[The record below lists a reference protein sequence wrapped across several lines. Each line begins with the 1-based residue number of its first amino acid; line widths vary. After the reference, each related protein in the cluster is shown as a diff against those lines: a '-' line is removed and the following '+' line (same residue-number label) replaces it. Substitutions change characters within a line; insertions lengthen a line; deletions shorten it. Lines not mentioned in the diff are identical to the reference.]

1 MSGITISA
9 MQRIDVICSN
19 QESII
24 ESIEFSPAVAGTDII
39 WQDQFGNQIGTGGEI
54 EVFPGGNVTYTA
66 GASLCGSA
74 GDWCGFEGGIEGD
87 DVNITFEEL
96 ELIGESTDIVCYNLS
111 NGTINAIAPSNG
123 EWEYN
128 LYMEGVLISS
138 QISSS
143 DNFVF
148 EGLSPGI
155 YSVTIMEINK
165 SDFLC
170 SNSDW
175 KKCPKPNLPEYAF
188 IGRSNVGKSSLINK
202 IIESDKNN
210 FELSISATTRS
221 RRDGEIHGKDYFF
234 ISDEEFD
241 ELKNNKAF
249 IEHAE
254 VHGYQYGT
262 LESFINERLAVGV
275 NVILDIDVQGFNQIK
290 EVIKDTISIFI
301 IPPSI
306 EELKKRL
313 TKRGLDS
320 DDVIRQRLINAKTE
334 LQSAELFDYIILNQD
349 FDKALDE
356 ILSIILR
363 MDYESNESNI
373 NILKDLLD

>member
-1 MSGITISA
+1 MLNKGKLFIFA
-9 MQRIDVICSN
+9 
-19 QESII
+19 
-24 ESIEFSPAVAGTDII
+24 
-39 WQDQFGNQIGTGGEI
+39 
-54 EVFPGGNVTYTA
+54 
-66 GASLCGSA
+66 
-74 GDWCGFEGGIEGD
+74 
-87 DVNITFEEL
+87 
-96 ELIGESTDIVCYNLS
+96 
-111 NGTINAIAPSNG
+111 APSG
-123 EWEYN
+123 
-128 LYMEGVLISS
+128 
-138 QISSS
+138 
-143 DNFVF
+143 
-148 EGLSPGI
+148 
-155 YSVTIMEINK
+155 
-165 SDFLC
+165 
-170 SNSDW
+170 
-175 KKCPKPNLPEYAF
+175 A
-188 IGRSNVGKSSLINK
+188 GKSSLINK
-202 IIESDKNN
+202 IIETDKNN

-356 ILSIILR
+356 ILSIVLR
-363 MDYESNESNI
+363 MDHESNESNI

>member
-1 MSGITISA
+1 MLNKGKL
-9 MQRIDVICSN
+9 
-19 QESII
+19 II
-24 ESIEFSPAVAGTDII
+24 FA
-39 WQDQFGNQIGTGGEI
+39 
-54 EVFPGGNVTYTA
+54 
-66 GASLCGSA
+66 
-74 GDWCGFEGGIEGD
+74 
-87 DVNITFEEL
+87 
-96 ELIGESTDIVCYNLS
+96 
-111 NGTINAIAPSNG
+111 APSG
-123 EWEYN
+123 
-128 LYMEGVLISS
+128 
-138 QISSS
+138 
-143 DNFVF
+143 
-148 EGLSPGI
+148 
-155 YSVTIMEINK
+155 
-165 SDFLC
+165 
-170 SNSDW
+170 
-175 KKCPKPNLPEYAF
+175 A
-188 IGRSNVGKSSLINK
+188 GKSSLINK

-290 EVIKDTISIFI
+290 EVIKDTISVFI

-320 DDVIRQRLINAKTE
+320 DDVIRQRLINAKT
-334 LQSAELFDYIILNQD
+334 
-349 FDKALDE
+349 
-356 ILSIILR
+356 
-363 MDYESNESNI
+363 
-373 NILKDLLD
+373 

>member
-1 MSGITISA
+1 MLNKGKL
-9 MQRIDVICSN
+9 
-19 QESII
+19 II
-24 ESIEFSPAVAGTDII
+24 FA
-39 WQDQFGNQIGTGGEI
+39 
-54 EVFPGGNVTYTA
+54 
-66 GASLCGSA
+66 
-74 GDWCGFEGGIEGD
+74 
-87 DVNITFEEL
+87 
-96 ELIGESTDIVCYNLS
+96 
-111 NGTINAIAPSNG
+111 APSG
-123 EWEYN
+123 
-128 LYMEGVLISS
+128 
-138 QISSS
+138 
-143 DNFVF
+143 
-148 EGLSPGI
+148 
-155 YSVTIMEINK
+155 
-165 SDFLC
+165 
-170 SNSDW
+170 
-175 KKCPKPNLPEYAF
+175 A
-188 IGRSNVGKSSLINK
+188 GKSSLINK

-210 FELSISATTRS
+210 CELSISATTRS

>member
-1 MSGITISA
+1 MLNKGKL
-9 MQRIDVICSN
+9 
-19 QESII
+19 II
-24 ESIEFSPAVAGTDII
+24 FA
-39 WQDQFGNQIGTGGEI
+39 
-54 EVFPGGNVTYTA
+54 
-66 GASLCGSA
+66 
-74 GDWCGFEGGIEGD
+74 
-87 DVNITFEEL
+87 
-96 ELIGESTDIVCYNLS
+96 
-111 NGTINAIAPSNG
+111 APSG
-123 EWEYN
+123 
-128 LYMEGVLISS
+128 
-138 QISSS
+138 
-143 DNFVF
+143 
-148 EGLSPGI
+148 
-155 YSVTIMEINK
+155 
-165 SDFLC
+165 
-170 SNSDW
+170 
-175 KKCPKPNLPEYAF
+175 A
-188 IGRSNVGKSSLINK
+188 GKSSLINK

-334 LQSAELFDYIILNQD
+334 LQGAELFDYIILNQD

>member
-1 MSGITISA
+1 MLNKGKL
-9 MQRIDVICSN
+9 
-19 QESII
+19 II
-24 ESIEFSPAVAGTDII
+24 FA
-39 WQDQFGNQIGTGGEI
+39 
-54 EVFPGGNVTYTA
+54 
-66 GASLCGSA
+66 
-74 GDWCGFEGGIEGD
+74 
-87 DVNITFEEL
+87 
-96 ELIGESTDIVCYNLS
+96 
-111 NGTINAIAPSNG
+111 APSG
-123 EWEYN
+123 
-128 LYMEGVLISS
+128 
-138 QISSS
+138 
-143 DNFVF
+143 
-148 EGLSPGI
+148 
-155 YSVTIMEINK
+155 
-165 SDFLC
+165 
-170 SNSDW
+170 
-175 KKCPKPNLPEYAF
+175 A
-188 IGRSNVGKSSLINK
+188 GKSSLINK

>member
-1 MSGITISA
+1 MLNKGKLFIFA
-9 MQRIDVICSN
+9 
-19 QESII
+19 
-24 ESIEFSPAVAGTDII
+24 
-39 WQDQFGNQIGTGGEI
+39 
-54 EVFPGGNVTYTA
+54 
-66 GASLCGSA
+66 
-74 GDWCGFEGGIEGD
+74 
-87 DVNITFEEL
+87 
-96 ELIGESTDIVCYNLS
+96 
-111 NGTINAIAPSNG
+111 APSG
-123 EWEYN
+123 
-128 LYMEGVLISS
+128 
-138 QISSS
+138 
-143 DNFVF
+143 
-148 EGLSPGI
+148 
-155 YSVTIMEINK
+155 
-165 SDFLC
+165 
-170 SNSDW
+170 
-175 KKCPKPNLPEYAF
+175 A
-188 IGRSNVGKSSLINK
+188 GKSSLINK
-202 IIESDKNN
+202 IIETDKNN

-356 ILSIILR
+356 ILSIVLR
-363 MDYESNESNI
+363 MNHESNESNI

>member
-1 MSGITISA
+1 MLNKGKL
-9 MQRIDVICSN
+9 
-19 QESII
+19 II
-24 ESIEFSPAVAGTDII
+24 FA
-39 WQDQFGNQIGTGGEI
+39 
-54 EVFPGGNVTYTA
+54 
-66 GASLCGSA
+66 
-74 GDWCGFEGGIEGD
+74 
-87 DVNITFEEL
+87 
-96 ELIGESTDIVCYNLS
+96 
-111 NGTINAIAPSNG
+111 APSG
-123 EWEYN
+123 
-128 LYMEGVLISS
+128 
-138 QISSS
+138 
-143 DNFVF
+143 
-148 EGLSPGI
+148 
-155 YSVTIMEINK
+155 
-165 SDFLC
+165 
-170 SNSDW
+170 
-175 KKCPKPNLPEYAF
+175 A
-188 IGRSNVGKSSLINK
+188 GKSSLINK

-349 FDKALDE
+349 FDKALDK

>member
-1 MSGITISA
+1 MLNKGKL
-9 MQRIDVICSN
+9 
-19 QESII
+19 II
-24 ESIEFSPAVAGTDII
+24 FA
-39 WQDQFGNQIGTGGEI
+39 
-54 EVFPGGNVTYTA
+54 
-66 GASLCGSA
+66 
-74 GDWCGFEGGIEGD
+74 
-87 DVNITFEEL
+87 
-96 ELIGESTDIVCYNLS
+96 
-111 NGTINAIAPSNG
+111 APSG
-123 EWEYN
+123 
-128 LYMEGVLISS
+128 
-138 QISSS
+138 
-143 DNFVF
+143 
-148 EGLSPGI
+148 
-155 YSVTIMEINK
+155 
-165 SDFLC
+165 
-170 SNSDW
+170 
-175 KKCPKPNLPEYAF
+175 A
-188 IGRSNVGKSSLINK
+188 GKSSLINK

-320 DDVIRQRLINAKTE
+320 DDVIKQRLINAKTE

-356 ILSIILR
+356 ILSIVLR
-363 MDYESNESNI
+363 MDHESNESNI

>member
-1 MSGITISA
+1 MLNKGKL
-9 MQRIDVICSN
+9 
-19 QESII
+19 II
-24 ESIEFSPAVAGTDII
+24 FA
-39 WQDQFGNQIGTGGEI
+39 
-54 EVFPGGNVTYTA
+54 
-66 GASLCGSA
+66 
-74 GDWCGFEGGIEGD
+74 
-87 DVNITFEEL
+87 
-96 ELIGESTDIVCYNLS
+96 
-111 NGTINAIAPSNG
+111 APSG
-123 EWEYN
+123 
-128 LYMEGVLISS
+128 
-138 QISSS
+138 
-143 DNFVF
+143 
-148 EGLSPGI
+148 
-155 YSVTIMEINK
+155 
-165 SDFLC
+165 
-170 SNSDW
+170 
-175 KKCPKPNLPEYAF
+175 A
-188 IGRSNVGKSSLINK
+188 GKSSLINK
-202 IIESDKNN
+202 IIETDKNN

-356 ILSIILR
+356 ILSIVLR
-363 MDYESNESNI
+363 MDHESNESNI